1 MGILGKI
8 RKSVLGKVRDEKG
21 QTAIEYVLVIVL
33 AVLVIVIAL
42 KNAGVD
48 SAVSTAGD
56 KIKNYVDSAPINT
69 GT

>member
-1 MGILGKI
+1 MGILGRI
-8 RKSVLGKVRDEKG
+8 RRAVLGKVRDEKG

-48 SAVSTAGD
+48 SAVSTAGE
-56 KIKNYVDSAPINT
+56 KVRNYVDSAPINT
-69 GT
+69 GG

>member
-56 KIKNYVDSAPINT
+56 KIKNYVETVPLNT
-69 GT
+69 